1 MTALSKPL
9 PFGINRR
16 NWPYFLLGLVVVL
29 ALLAPIDHVVSVT
42 AHAWPEPFAG
52 FFATITEL
60 GLSDWIL
67 IPSLA
72 LFVVCMALALI
83 SRREQ
88 SKAALFHAAR
98 MWAFVFIGVG
108 LPGLVANIAK
118 RLIGRA
124 RPVVYDGNGTL
135 AFQSIFN
142 DWQFQSFPSGHSTT
156 IFAFA
161 MVVSFLWPKLFWP
174 AIVVAV
180 LVGVSRLAVGMHYP
194 TDVVAGA
201 VLGTMGAY
209 LVRLY
214 FARRGWVFARAA
226 DGSVERRKFALQAG

>member
-1 MTALSKPL
+1 
-9 PFGINRR
+9 
-16 NWPYFLLGLVVVL
+16 
-29 ALLAPIDHVVSVT
+29 
-42 AHAWPEPFAG
+42 
-52 FFATITEL
+52 
-60 GLSDWIL
+60 
-67 IPSLA
+67 
-72 LFVVCMALALI
+72 
-83 SRREQ
+83 
-88 SKAALFHAAR
+88 
-98 MWAFVFIGVG
+98 
-108 LPGLVANIAK
+108 
-118 RLIGRA
+118 
-124 RPVVYDGNGTL
+124 
-135 AFQSIFN
+135 
-142 DWQFQSFPSGHSTT
+142 
-156 IFAFA
+156 